1 MMEITTLLI
10 LIAIGLIAG
19 IFSGIVGLGGGI
31 IIIPALIYLVGLTQK
46 EAQGTSLAL
55 MLPPI
60 GLLAAINY
68 YKAGAMNLKYAIV
81 IAVAFLLGGYLGSRI
96 ALGLSD
102 QTLRKIF
109 AFALLILGMRML
121 IWKH

>member
-1 MMEITTLLI
+1 MELGTLLI
-10 LIAIGLIAG
+10 LIAIGLVAG

-31 IIIPALIYLVGLTQK
+31 IIIPALIYILGLSQK

-68 YKAGAMNLKYAIV
+68 YKAGAINLKFALV
-81 IAVAFLLGGYLGSRI
+81 IALAFLIGGYLGSKV
-96 ALGLSD
+96 ALSLTD
-102 QTLRKIF
+102 QTLKKIF
-109 AFALLILGMRML
+109 AFALLILGLRML

>member
-1 MMEITTLLI
+1 MEPGTLLI

-31 IIIPALIYLVGLTQK
+31 IIIPALIYILGLSQK

-68 YKAGAMNLKYAIV
+68 YKAGAINLKYALI
-81 IAVAFLLGGYLGSRI
+81 IALAFLIGGYLGSKI
-96 ALGLSD
+96 ALSLSD
-102 QTLRKIF
+102 QTLKKIF
-109 AFALLILGMRML
+109 AFALLILGFRML

>member
-1 MMEITTLLI
+1 MEPTTLLI

-68 YKAGAMNLKYAIV
+68 YKAGAINLKYAIV
-81 IAVAFLLGGYLGSRI
+81 IALAFLFGGYIGSKI

>member
-1 MMEITTLLI
+1 MEPTTLLI

-68 YKAGAMNLKYAIV
+68 YKAGAINLKYAIV
-81 IAVAFLLGGYLGSRI
+81 IAIAFLLGGYAGSKI

-121 IWKH
+121 IWKD

>member
-1 MMEITTLLI
+1 MEPTTLLI

-31 IIIPALIYLVGLTQK
+31 IIIPALIYLLGLSQK

-68 YKAGAMNLKYAIV
+68 YKAGAINLKYALV
-81 IAVAFLLGGYLGSRI
+81 IALAFLIGGYLGSKI

-102 QTLRKIF
+102 QTLKKIF
-109 AFALLILGMRML
+109 AFALLILGFRML

>member
-1 MMEITTLLI
+1 MEPTTLLI

-31 IIIPALIYLVGLTQK
+31 IIIPALIYLLGLTQK

-68 YKAGAMNLKYAIV
+68 YKAGAINLKYALV
-81 IAVAFLLGGYLGSRI
+81 IALAFLIGGYLGSKI

-102 QTLRKIF
+102 QTLKKIF
-109 AFALLILGMRML
+109 AFALLILGFRML

>member
-1 MMEITTLLI
+1 MEPGTLLI

-31 IIIPALIYLVGLTQK
+31 IIIPALIYILGLSQK

-68 YKAGAMNLKYAIV
+68 YKAGAINLKYALI
-81 IAVAFLLGGYLGSRI
+81 IALAFLIGGFLGSKI
-96 ALGLSD
+96 ALSLSD
-102 QTLRKIF
+102 QTLKKIF
-109 AFALLILGMRML
+109 AFALLILGLRML

>member
-1 MMEITTLLI
+1 MEPGTLLI

-31 IIIPALIYLVGLTQK
+31 IIIPALIYILGLSQK

-68 YKAGAMNLKYAIV
+68 YKAGAINLKYALI
-81 IAVAFLLGGYLGSRI
+81 IALAFLIGGYLGSKI
-96 ALGLSD
+96 ALSLSD
-102 QTLRKIF
+102 QTLKKIF
-109 AFALLILGMRML
+109 AFALLILGLRML

>member
-1 MMEITTLLI
+1 MEPTTLLI

-68 YKAGAMNLKYAIV
+68 YKAGAINLKYAIV
-81 IAVAFLLGGYLGSRI
+81 IALAFLVGGYIGSKI

-102 QTLRKIF
+102 QTLKKIF